1 MHSGCRNNKQDKRQK
16 SKSRISS
23 VVVSLCLALAGG
35 AALASDFRT
44 IGANGTIFYDSPSPR
59 ANKLF
64 VSTANYPVE
73 IISTEGAWVRVRDF
87 AGDLAWVERKALSD
101 RRAAMVVV
109 PTVNVRVQPDDRSE
123 SAFQAVQGVVLD
135 VVDTN
140 SPGWVRVRHR
150 DGSTGFVRL
159 REVWG
164 Q

>member
-1 MHSGCRNNKQDKRQK
+1 MHSGCKNNKQHPKL
-16 SKSRISS
+16 KSRISKAAL
-23 VVVSLCLALAGG
+23 SLCIMLAGASALA
-35 AALASDFRT
+35 ADFKT
-44 IGANGTIFYDSPSPR
+44 TSANGTIFYDGPSPR

-87 AGDLAWVERKALSD
+87 VGDLAWVERKALAD
-101 RRAAMVVV
+101 RQAVMVVV
-109 PTVNVRVQPDDRSE
+109 PTVEVRVQPDDRSG

-135 VVDTN
+135 IVDAN
-140 SPGWVRVRHR
+140 SPGWLRVRHR
-150 DGSTGFVRL
+150 DGATGYVRL